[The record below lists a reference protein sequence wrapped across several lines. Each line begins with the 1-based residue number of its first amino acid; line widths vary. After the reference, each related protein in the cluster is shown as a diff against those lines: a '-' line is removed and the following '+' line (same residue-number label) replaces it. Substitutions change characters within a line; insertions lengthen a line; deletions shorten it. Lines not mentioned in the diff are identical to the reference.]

1 MTANGCQV
9 YFLGDRNVLE
19 WIVVTFAQPVK
30 TANMARLFAL
40 NRQDGKLWIVSEQ
53 SWRPLPV

>member
-9 YFLGDRNVLE
+9 CFLGDKNVLE

-40 NRQDGKLWIVSEQ
+40 NRQDGECVDC
-53 SWRPLPV
+53 V